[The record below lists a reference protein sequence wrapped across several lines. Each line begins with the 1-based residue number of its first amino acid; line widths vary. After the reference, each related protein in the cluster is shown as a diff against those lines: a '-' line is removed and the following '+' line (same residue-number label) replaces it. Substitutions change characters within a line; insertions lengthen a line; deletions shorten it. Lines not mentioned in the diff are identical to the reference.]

1 MAEWSADRW
10 QWDDGIMRRLGM
22 HRKNN
27 RLVHTIGQKGYTLVE
42 LIVTFALFAIFM
54 TAVVMCLPS
63 MTKIY
68 MQLQQINALSF
79 AVDDASLFLD
89 THPDNAEAM
98 RYFLDANMQRRNALN
113 AYQAQFG
120 PLFIDSVTGQ
130 GWSWET
136 EKWPWEGG
144 Y

>member
-1 MAEWSADRW
+1 MA
-10 QWDDGIMRRLGM
+10 GMNCRLDNRMNFTMGGNAPGGSKGRVNFGM
-22 HRKNN
+22 HN
-27 RLVHTIGQKGYTLVE
+27 E
-42 LIVTFALFAIFM
+42 LAQGAM
-54 TAVVMCLPS
+54 SRA
-63 MTKIY
+63 